1 MTTDEDD
8 RPRCSG
14 CGRAAGPER
23 PAWMWSTE
31 RTEHG
36 AVSLCPDCT
45 RDHARD
51 IEAKLDPEWW

>member
-1 MTTDEDD
+1 
-8 RPRCSG
+8 
-14 CGRAAGPER
+14 
-23 PAWMWSTE
+23 MWSTE